1 MRPFLLRAAQLLA
14 LLALALSTEAPSL
27 SAETTPGPVT
37 EVPSPSAEV
46 WDDLSTEADDD
57 DLNGD
62 LDGDDRRAGFGSA
75 LASLREAPPAHLVNV
90 SEGANFTLDARG
102 DGAVLA
108 GIWTFL
114 PVRGCDAVSVTTVC
128 FETACHPD
136 LVLGRACVPE
146 APEMGIGDYLPPEVP
161 RLRRE
166 PPIVTPERWSP
177 HLSVLR
183 ATPND
188 TGLYTLHDASGP
200 RAVFFVAVGDRPP
213 APADP
218 VGPARHEPR
227 FHALGFHS
235 QLFSPGDTF
244 DLMPRVVS
252 DMGDSRENFTA
263 TLDWYYARAPPR
275 CLLYYVYEP
284 CIYHPRAPECLRPV
298 DPACSFTSPAR
309 ARLVARRAYASCSPL
324 LGDRWLTACPF
335 DAFGEEV
342 HTNATADESGLY
354 VLVMTH
360 NGHVAT
366 WDYTLVATAAEYVT
380 VIKELTAPAR
390 APGTPWGPGGGDDAI
405 YVDGVTTPAPPA
417 RPWNPY
423 GRTTPG
429 RLFVLALGSFV
440 MTCVVGGAIWLC
452 VLCSRRRAASRP
464 FRVPTRART
473 HMLSPVY
480 TSLPTHEDYYDGD
493 DDDDEEAGVIRRR
506 PASPGGDSGYE
517 GSYASLDP
525 EDEFSSDEDDGLY
538 VRPEEAPRS
547 GFDVWFRDPEKP
559 EVTNGPN
566 YGVTANRLL
575 MSRPA

>member
-46 WDDLSTEADDD
+46 WDLSTEAGDD
-57 DLNGD
+57 DLDGD

-102 DGAVLA
+102 DGAVVA

-114 PVRGCDAVSVTTVC
+114 PVRGCDAVAVTTVC

-146 APEMGIGDYLPPEVP
+146 APERGIGDYLPPEVP

-177 HLSVLR
+177 HLTVQR

-213 APADP
+213 APLAP

-440 MTCVVGGAIWLC
+440 MTCVVGGPSGSAC
-452 VLCSRRRAASRP
+452 CAPGAGRPRGRSGCRRGRGRACSLRCTPACPRTRTTTTATTTRRRASPAGGP
-464 FRVPTRART
+464 PPPAGTAATRGRT
-473 HMLSPVY
+473 
-480 TSLPTHEDYYDGD
+480 
-493 DDDDEEAGVIRRR
+493 
-506 PASPGGDSGYE
+506 
-517 GSYASLDP
+517 
-525 EDEFSSDEDDGLY
+525 
-538 VRPEEAPRS
+538 
-547 GFDVWFRDPEKP
+547 
-559 EVTNGPN
+559 
-566 YGVTANRLL
+566 
-575 MSRPA
+575 